1 MHDDIVRT
9 LIDLRHV
16 LELKKI
22 LIYLGILESNRCTYK
37 AGGRVLRIS
46 KGALI
51 VRKEKKNNG
60 LYTM

>member
-9 LIDLRHV
+9 LIDLRNV

-46 KGALI
+46 KGAL
-51 VRKEKKNNG
+51 VVMKGKKK
-60 LYTM
+60 